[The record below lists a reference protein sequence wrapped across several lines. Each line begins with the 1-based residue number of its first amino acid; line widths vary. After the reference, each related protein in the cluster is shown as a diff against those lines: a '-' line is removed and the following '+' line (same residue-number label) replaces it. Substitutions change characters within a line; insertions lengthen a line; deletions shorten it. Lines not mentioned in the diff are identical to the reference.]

1 MYAISYMVLA
11 WLKMLQTLVKTSV
24 ETGTGTGNDGGDEE
38 QLWNMC
44 IKLSKNQLE
53 SSISKRVG

>member
-11 WLKMLQTLVKTSV
+11 WLKMLLTLVKTSA

-38 QLWNMC
+38 QL
-44 IKLSKNQLE
+44 
-53 SSISKRVG
+53 